1 MNIHEF
7 NVYQNK
13 PRLQIVVGKQLPWY
27 QHMNKTSLTETD
39 LTKTIGP
46 ERIETKYIIM
56 QTINIVKENELTPQM
71 SS

>member
-27 QHMNKTSLTETD
+27 QHKKKISLTETD

-56 QTINIVKENELTPQM
+56 QTINIVKENKLTPQM